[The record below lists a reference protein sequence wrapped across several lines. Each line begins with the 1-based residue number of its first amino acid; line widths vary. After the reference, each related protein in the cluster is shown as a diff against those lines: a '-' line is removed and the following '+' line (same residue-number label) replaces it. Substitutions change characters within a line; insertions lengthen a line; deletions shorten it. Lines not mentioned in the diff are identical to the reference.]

1 MNEGHDDPAGGNLD
15 KKDDRDDGIFG
26 WAYRNYKR
34 FDTWKGRYDWF
45 EWLMNVFKTHTVTS
59 VAVTSGTAAVT
70 VAAAVVV
77 ASPDLRRDYLPFLS
91 GTETVQTESWGSSV
105 IYPIAGNDEEGRH
118 AAFDVAVLPP
128 DLTWSR
134 RSDSDLDQAG
144 TQISNADVPNR
155 VFTPELREGLSRSG
169 ALIAVGLASQEGEQQ
184 AETARALRRGTTAA
198 AWLAAISG
206 ADKPIWVLNLGQFT
220 GNCEA
225 VSDRADTS
233 WQRPLIVV
241 GIRSQEPQTEI
252 DEAFADAISG
262 KSNLPSRE
270 CYTSFDLTRFR

>member
-1 MNEGHDDPAGGNLD
+1 MNESDGDTTGGNPE
-15 KKDDRDDGIFG
+15 KKDDRSDSIFG
-26 WAYRNYKR
+26 WAYRMYQRYDK
-34 FDTWKGRYDWF
+34 WKGRYEWF
-45 EWLMNVFKTHTVTS
+45 DWLMSFFKTHTATS
-59 VAVTSGTAAVT
+59 VAITSGTAAVT

-77 ASPDLRRDYLPFLS
+77 ANPDLRRQYLPFLS
-91 GTETVQTESWGSSV
+91 STETVQTESWGSSV
-105 IYPIAGNDEEGRH
+105 IYPIEGNDEEGRH
-118 AAFDVAVLPP
+118 AAFDVAVLPQ

-144 TQISNADVPNR
+144 TLISNANVPDR
-155 VFTPELREGLSRSG
+155 IFTPELRQGLSRSG
-169 ALIAVGLASQEGEQQ
+169 ALIAIGLASQEGQLS

-198 AWLAAISG
+198 EWLASING
-206 ADKPIWVLNLGQFT
+206 ENKPIWVLNLGQFT

-225 VSDRADTS
+225 VTDKADTS

-241 GIRSQEPQTEI
+241 GIRSQEPQVDI
-252 DEAFADAISG
+252 DEAFADAISD